1 LKRGWPVLTE
11 ITQYVLNGL
20 VLGALIALPALGLSL
35 IFSVQGFVNFSVAAQ
50 MTVGAY
56 AAWLAGTYVGWSP
69 YPMLLFAFVISGALG
84 VICDRLALAPI
95 RRQSGGQTAL
105 MLAVVS
111 IALNL
116 ALENALRFI
125 FGNSLNNFDM
135 PIVRNFRLQGL
146 SVGPQQIRN
155 LVTAL
160 VITVALAAFFS
171 LTRWGKAMRAVSDNP
186 DLARLKGIDPRR
198 LSNLATFLG
207 MGLAGVGGSLLAI
220 DTSVDPSTG
229 SRLILIIFAASVVG
243 GLTSL
248 YGAVLGAL
256 FVGVA
261 GEVALIWISP
271 VYQSLT
277 AFIAILIVLLVKPT
291 GLFAGASGAKR

>member
-1 LKRGWPVLTE
+1 MFAEV
-11 ITQYVLNGL
+11 TQYVLNGL
-20 VLGALIALPALGLSL
+20 VLGALISLPALGLTL

-56 AAWLAGTYVGWSP
+56 AAWMAGSYLGWSP
-69 YPMLLFAFVISGALG
+69 IPMLVLAFAIPGLLG
-84 VICDRLALAPI
+84 IVADRVALAPM
-95 RRQSGGQTAL
+95 RRQSSGQTAL

-116 ALENALRFI
+116 AIENGLRFI
-125 FGNSLNNFDM
+125 FGSNLNSFDL
-135 PIVRNFRLQGL
+135 PIERDLRVWGL
-146 SVGPQQIRN
+146 SVGPQQLRN
-155 LVTAL
+155 LAAAL
-160 VITVALAAFFS
+160 VIAVALAAFFS
-171 LTRWGKAMRAVSDNP
+171 LTRWGKAMRAVADNT

-207 MGLAGVGGSLLAI
+207 MGLAGIGGSLLAI

-229 SRLILIIFAASVVG
+229 SRLMLVIFAASVLG

-256 FVGVA
+256 LIGVI
-261 GEVALIWISP
+261 GEVALVAIPP

-277 AFIAILIVLLVKPT
+277 AFIAILVVLLIKPT
-291 GLFAGASGAKR
+291 GLFAGAAGVRR